1 MTDNKGWRYTVCI
14 IGAYLSLAILS
25 GCATTP
31 AIDVQ
36 IQERLVEVQRPC
48 PASAPDRPAHIGTL
62 PDDARDAARVLAA
75 RVLELQGAGG
85 LLDQLYAALA
95 ICTAP
100 TP

>member
-1 MTDNKGWRYTVCI
+1 MNNLHKIGAICI
-14 IGAYLSLAILS
+14 ICNLLTACA
-25 GCATTP
+25 ATTP

-48 PASAPDRPAHIGTL
+48 PVTAPERPAHIGTL

-95 ICTAP
+95 ICTAT

>member
-1 MTDNKGWRYTVCI
+1 MNNLHKIGAICI
-14 IGAYLSLAILS
+14 ICNLLTA
-25 GCATTP
+25 CASTTP

-36 IQERLVEVQRPC
+36 IQERLVEVPRPC
-48 PASAPDRPAHIGTL
+48 PVTAPERPAHIGTL

-95 ICTAP
+95 ICTAT